1 MLPSCRPTQ
10 SFGGPGQGTGGTGGD
25 ATALPFVVFTPQ
37 GPEARQQRFWPTQTT
52 AGGDASATPTN
63 ASAIGGDAIDDATG
77 GDAQDATQS
86 AMQQD
91 GDAQD
96 ATQSAMQQDATQAA
110 TPRTMS
116 RWNEWLATP
125 EVANQFTFEKGERIF
140 EFSDSYSRTGWKPY
154 DRNSQMQLRTVF
166 DNLNPAR
173 EATAEVDCLGWNYVV
188 KFDLFRNH
196 SAYFVD
202 APAEAIGYQT
212 ANHERGNGNKRWIR
226 LTTFQDGGAGLGTP

>member
-1 MLPSCRPTQ
+1 MLPSCCPTR
-10 SFGGPGQGTGGTGGD
+10 SFGGPGQ
-25 ATALPFVVFTPQ
+25 TPQ
-37 GPEARQQRFWPTQTT
+37 EPEATQQRFALYLDYALRSPRR

-63 ASAIGGDAIDDATG
+63 ASAIGGDAIGDATG

-166 DNLNPAR
+166 DKLNPAW
-173 EATAEVDCLGWNYVV
+173 EATAEVDCLGWNYFV
-188 KFDLFRNH
+188 KFDLFRKNPFD
-196 SAYFVD
+196 FVD
-202 APAEAIGYQT
+202 APAEAIGYQM
-212 ANHERGNGNKRWIR
+212 ANHECGKGKKRWIR
-226 LTTFQDGGAGLGTP
+226 LTTFLVKNS